1 MRSKVLCPGAEVLT
15 SRCVQEEGCD
25 PNIVG
30 IINTERLIRVKQGRV
45 VVISVCV
52 AEGVRI
58 FLSALAAPVK
68 RINDWEELHG
78 LLVLRV
84 GICGAIV
91 PV

>member
-15 SRCVQEEGCD
+15 SRCIQEEGCD

-45 VVISVCV
+45 VVISVRV

-58 FLSALAAPVK
+58 FLGALTTPAE
-68 RINDWEELHG
+68 RINGWEELHR
-78 LLVLRV
+78 LLVLRF
-84 GICGAIV
+84 GICGAII